1 LKEWMSDESDFIL
14 SINIVKFDDNTDISN

>member
-1 LKEWMSDESDFIL
+1 MSDESDFIL